1 MREVVQ
7 ATRQFFISNRARTQ
21 PGANARVSAINLKSI
36 FPYPRFFSPDIR
48 HPRMK
53 EIGDRDSARYA
64 RSHKIMQIIIES
76 EEEETRRRWEI
87 SMKTNMRKLREFVL
101 PRCHLASCGTNG
113 SFCLI
118 ANNYKIRLRT
128 RKRRRDKEEGRNI
141 RRKKKYG
148 DRTCE
153 YALSWVFASSYSEPT
168 DRFVA

>member
-21 PGANARVSAINLKSI
+21 PDANARVSAINLKSI

-76 EEEETRRRWEI
+76 EEKETRRRWEII
-87 SMKTNMRKLREFVL
+87 SMKTNMRKLRKFVL

-113 SFCLI
+113 YSFCLI

-128 RKRRRDKEEGRNI
+128 RKRGRDKEEGRNI
-141 RRKKKYG
+141 RRKKYG

-153 YALSWVFASSYSEPT
+153 YALSWVFASSYSA